1 MMKRCLTLLA
11 AAAATWLAG
20 ALPAQAAGVTDKEI
34 VVGSMLDLS
43 GPAAAGMPQLRNGM
57 QLRIDEA
64 NATGG
69 VHGRK
74 IRLVVEDNA
83 GTPQQ
88 AVRVAQKLIRQDGVF
103 ATINNFGSGPGA
115 ATVKAISDAG
125 VVNFAPW
132 ATSGTL
138 HQISA
143 NSPLLFTVVQNY
155 NTSSAYGLS
164 WALKNWGSKKVGTI
178 IMEGPFGE
186 LMKAGVASAMQAAGL
201 TLAAEASYKPGEI
214 DFSSHVARMKA
225 AGVDTIFA
233 GTIVRETI
241 GVMAEVKKLG
251 WTDVKVLTGLG
262 GRNSTVVMLGKD
274 AVDGLYGIA
283 GWSLPHTVAN
293 DPAARRFA
301 DAYRKAFNMEPDET
315 ASNAYSYADW
325 FIAVLQA
332 AGPNLDA
339 QSFAKA
345 APGVS
350 HQDFTTFA
358 KLSLKDNHVSPE
370 MVGIDV
376 VKGGRWEPLVA
387 PFTGMVK

>member
-1 MMKRCLTLLA
+1 MKRCLNLFA
-11 AAAATWLAG
+11 AAAAAWLA
-20 ALPAQAAGVTDKEI
+20 ATAPAQAAGVTDKEI

-57 QLRIDEA
+57 QLRIDEL
-64 NATGG
+64 NAAGG

-74 IRLVVEDNA
+74 IRLIVEDNA

-88 AVRVAQKLIRQDGVF
+88 AVRAAQKLIRQDGVF

-138 HQISA
+138 HQISG

-186 LMKAGVASAMQAAGL
+186 LMKAGVASAIQAAGL

-225 AGVDTIFA
+225 AGVDLIFA

-251 WTDVKVLTGLG
+251 WKDVKVLSGLG
-262 GRNSTVVMLGKD
+262 GRNSTVVALGKD
-274 AVDGLYGIA
+274 AVEGLYGIA
-283 GWSLPHTVAN
+283 GWSLPHAVAA
-293 DPAARRFA
+293 DPAARRFI
-301 DAYRKAFNMEPDET
+301 DAYRKAFNIEPDET

-339 QSFAKA
+339 QSFGKA
-345 APGVS
+345 AAGVT

-358 KLSLKDNHVSPE
+358 KLGLKDNHVSPE
-370 MVGIDV
+370 MIGIDV
-376 VKGGRWEPLVA
+376 VKGGRWEPLVP